1 MVFSR
6 KAEFRGFGA
15 ICGGLAASCDLI
27 LALERRAKQGRL
39 SRFRY
44 SGAAAVLSRRP
55 ERHREGISCARRH
68 PARFVCHAERRR
80 AVAEPRNATDRI
92 EARGEGLD
100 FSANAWY
107 LITPSYW
114 FGVTPLLVASK
125 PCRRLPL
132 LSASRLADGLVSP
145 FHRLSS
151 FRGENLTF
159 VISGVDYMALFENA
173 PIPRRG

>member
-1 MVFSR
+1 M
-6 KAEFRGFGA
+6 
-15 ICGGLAASCDLI
+15 
-27 LALERRAKQGRL
+27 
-39 SRFRY
+39 
-44 SGAAAVLSRRP
+44 
-55 ERHREGISCARRH
+55 
-68 PARFVCHAERRR
+68 
-80 AVAEPRNATDRI
+80 AEPRNATDRI

>member
-1 MVFSR
+1 M
-6 KAEFRGFGA
+6 
-15 ICGGLAASCDLI
+15 
-27 LALERRAKQGRL
+27 
-39 SRFRY
+39 
-44 SGAAAVLSRRP
+44 
-55 ERHREGISCARRH
+55 
-68 PARFVCHAERRR
+68 
-80 AVAEPRNATDRI
+80 AEPRNATDRI

-132 LSASRLADGLVSP
+132 LSASRLADGCFSNR
-145 FHRLSS
+145 RLFS
-151 FRGENLTF
+151 FRGKNLTF
-159 VISGVDYMALFENA
+159 GISGVDYMALFENA

>member
-1 MVFSR
+1 MAVP
-6 KAEFRGFGA
+6 
-15 ICGGLAASCDLI
+15 IN
-27 LALERRAKQGRL
+27 AKNC
-39 SRFRY
+39 
-44 SGAAAVLSRRP
+44 V
-55 ERHREGISCARRH
+55 
-68 PARFVCHAERRR
+68 
-80 AVAEPRNATDRI
+80 
-92 EARGEGLD
+92 EARSEGVD

-132 LSASRLADGLVSP
+132 LSAGRLADGCFSNR
-145 FHRLSS
+145 RLSS

-159 VISGVDYMALFENA
+159 GISGVDYMALFENA

>member
-1 MVFSR
+1 M
-6 KAEFRGFGA
+6 
-15 ICGGLAASCDLI
+15 
-27 LALERRAKQGRL
+27 
-39 SRFRY
+39 
-44 SGAAAVLSRRP
+44 AV
-55 ERHREGISCARRH
+55 
-68 PARFVCHAERRR
+68 
-80 AVAEPRNATDRI
+80 PRNATDRI

-145 FHRLSS
+145 FHRLFS
-151 FRGENLTF
+151 FRGGNLTF
-159 VISGVDYMALFENA
+159 LDSGVNY
-173 PIPRRG
+173 